1 MSVDYEVKH
10 IIKNG
15 VVTDFE
21 VHPRPIKPTM
31 PASRVLKEYPTKLC
45 PQCKSS
51 LVRKYIF
58 FGKRQCLRQECP
70 YNG

>member
-10 IIKNG
+10 IIKDG

-45 PQCKSS
+45 PQCK
-51 LVRKYIF
+51 
-58 FGKRQCLRQECP
+58 CH
-70 YNG
+70 